1 MYWQEDD
8 DGQHNADRVT
18 DLSFSIDCR
27 HLPVDHAWP
36 LSQALLELLPW
47 LAEESGAGMHP
58 IHLPEAGN
66 GWMRSDQA
74 DDLLHLSKRS
84 KLILRVPLSRREDA
98 GSLVGERLRVAGH
111 DLTIT
116 KVVERALTVQP
127 VLFARHLVIGDEQSE
142 EDFLAQIAG
151 QLAETGIRARKM
163 LPGKGKIIRTP
174 RRDLHTLS
182 LMLADLKPED
192 SIKLQQQGLGE
203 HRHLGCG
210 LFIPHK
216 GISEVRSA

>member
-8 DGQHNADRVT
+8 DREQGANRVT

-27 HLPVDHAWP
+27 HLPVDHAWE
-36 LSQALLELLPW
+36 LSRAILELLPW
-47 LAEESGAGMHP
+47 LAGENGAGLHP

-66 GWMRSDQA
+66 GWMRPDNT
-74 DDLLHLSKRS
+74 DDLLHLSKRT
-84 KLILRVPLSRREDA
+84 KLILRVPMSRREDA
-98 GSLVGERLRVAGH
+98 ARLVGETLHVAGH
-111 DLTIT
+111 ALTIN
-116 KVVERALTVQP
+116 KVVERALAVHP
-127 VLFARHLVIGDEQSE
+127 VLFARYLVIGDEQSE
-142 EDFLAQIAG
+142 EAFLGEIARE
-151 QLAETGIRARKM
+151 LSDIGIKARKM
-163 LPGKGKIIRTP
+163 LPGRGKIIRTP
-174 RRDLHTLS
+174 KRDLRTLS

-216 GISEVRSA
+216 DIRDLRPD